1 MASWSRNVFM
11 YHPVRGAVMFPNPES
26 IPTDDK
32 LWRDTPYPEGG
43 KVEEEN
49 RQQQAEDAALLKR
62 LEEAHRREQA
72 KERISDEQKARLRIT
87 DFEGVDEP
95 KDK

>member
-1 MASWSRNVFM
+1 M
-11 YHPVRGAVMFPNPES
+11 YHPVHGAKMFPNPES
-26 IPTDDK
+26 IPTDDAR
-32 LWRDTPYPEGG
+32 WRDTPYPEGG
-43 KVEEEN
+43 KEEEKN
-49 RQQQAEDAALLKR
+49 RQQESEDAALLKR

-72 KERISDEQKARLRIT
+72 KEEQKRISDDLKARSLIT